1 MEHLTQKQV
10 DDSDFFE
17 LRSQV
22 FEETSDRV
30 QHLTMDQT
38 AAYVDRALSA
48 DALLVVD
55 DHLSHCEQCVLAV
68 EDLRTFRNEIAPSLD
83 REYTPAS
90 TQSWWSRTLTSLTTP
105 FRVAPVPAWT
115 SAAAAVILL
124 TVLGW
129 LIWRTPQEPQIA
141 VNPAPSPQPS
151 IPQSSPAQPEPTP
164 VQYAAQLNDGDSV
177 LRLDHQGKLSG
188 AEQLPPAYQNMLKKA
203 LSGGR
208 IERSSQLQ
216 GLSRPTSS
224 LMGANDQ
231 KGEFSV
237 IAPTGNVLL
246 TTNATFR
253 WSALKG
259 ATGYIVEVYDEA
271 FMMVAVSQQLTS
283 LSWTTT
289 LPRGNVYSWQ
299 VKAMKDGQEVLSPRP
314 PAPQAKFRILDE
326 AKTNELAKALRTYGK
341 SHLTIGLLYAEA
353 GLLREAEDEFRA
365 LQKANPDS
373 EIARNLLRQVQS
385 LRRQ

>member
-1 MEHLTQKQV
+1 MDHLTQKQV

-22 FEETSDRV
+22 FEETNDRV

-38 AAYVDRALSA
+38 AAYVDRDLAG
-48 DALLVVD
+48 DELLLVD

-68 EDLRTFRNEIAPSLD
+68 EDLRAFRNEIAPSLD

-90 TQSWWSRTLTSLTTP
+90 TESWLRRKFSSFTFGVT
-105 FRVAPVPAWT
+105 PVPAWAR
-115 SAAAAVILL
+115 AAAAAILL
-124 TVLGW
+124 MAFVW
-129 LIWRTPQEPQIA
+129 LMWRTPLDRQIA
-141 VNPAPSPQPS
+141 VTTTPTPQPS
-151 IPQSSPAQPEPTP
+151 IPPSKPSPEPTP
-164 VQYAAQLNDGDSV
+164 VQFVAQLNDGDNV
-177 LRLDHQGKLSG
+177 LTLDQQGKLSG

-216 GLSRPTSS
+216 GLTRPTSS
-224 LMGANDQ
+224 LMGSKDP
-231 KGEFSV
+231 KGDFSLL
-237 IAPTGNVLL
+237 APTGNVLL
-246 TTNATFR
+246 TTNPTFR
-253 WSALKG
+253 WSALKD
-259 ATGYIVEVYDEA
+259 ATGYVVEVYDEK
-271 FMMVAVSQQLTS
+271 FMMVAVSPQLTS
-283 LSWTTT
+283 RSWTTT

-314 PAPQAKFRILDE
+314 PAPQAKFRILDD

-341 SHLTIGLLYAEA
+341 SRLTIGLLYAEA
-353 GLLREAEDEFRA
+353 GLLSEAEDEFRA
-365 LQKANPDS
+365 LQRANPDS
-373 EIARNLLRQVQS
+373 KIVRNLLRQVRS